1 MKLNANVQDIVRQ
14 LLVTTPY
21 LANKKGSSKAIKLL
35 LNILGFTCC
44 ILSDVNPTLHI
55 CVDSANVNS
64 LLSSIGFNN
73 NSKTIN
79 YSMPI
84 SSTGTTATATATV
97 NATTETNNLDFP
109 YITFSVSVNKNNNS
123 AINESDVILT
133 TFSELLNTQ
142 AIANVMLSQYI
153 DEISANNTFTV
164 VLTNVKDSD
173 VPKTT
178 REILA
183 TQINEIMPINMNIN
197 ANHIFGFNRGVK
209 QA

>member
-14 LLVTTPY
+14 LLVTNPY
-21 LANKKGSSKAIKLL
+21 LASKKGSSKAIKMM

-44 ILSDVNPTLHI
+44 IMSDVNPTLHI

-64 LLSSIGFNN
+64 LLSSISFNN

-84 SSTGTTATATATV
+84 SSTGTSATVTATV
-97 NATTETNNLDFP
+97 NVTTETTNLDFT
-109 YITFSVSVNKNNNS
+109 YITFSVEVDKNGNDAVNT
-123 AINESDVILT
+123 SDVILT
-133 TFSELLNTQ
+133 AFAELLSTN
-142 AIANVMLSQYI
+142 AIADVMLSHYI
-153 DEISANNTFTV
+153 DEISVNNTFTV
-164 VLTNVKDSD
+164 VLTNVKDSAI
-173 VPKTT
+173 PKTT

-197 ANHIFGFNRGVK
+197 ANHIFGFNRGIK
-209 QA
+209 QT